1 MVAATVLLSLAT
13 AATWALTTQFQRKGL
28 ASVDGR
34 TGALVVVAS
43 FATFFWLIAPFV
55 IEWEWFATRA
65 ALIFFLSGLLAPGI
79 AQQFQMLSVERLGPT
94 FTAAVG
100 AFAPAFA
107 IVPAIFFLDESLNL
121 QGFLGIS
128 LMIAGIVFSVRAKAK
143 GTGTFALALIW
154 LAIAAAGFRGIAQPV
169 VKLGL
174 TELPEP
180 FFATLVMVTAA
191 LVFIGGSHLL
201 RPRETVRFE
210 VGANLLWL
218 VCAGVILSVGFL
230 LLSVAYTIGDVVVAA
245 PFIATMPMWVVLFDH
260 FIFKHDKIGKEHVV
274 ATIIVTVGAIVL
286 ITR

>member
-1 MVAATVLLSLAT
+1 MVALTVLLSLAT

-28 ASVDGR
+28 VSVDGR
-34 TGALVVVAS
+34 TGALVVVSS
-43 FATFFWLIAPFV
+43 FASLFWLIAPFV
-55 IEWEWFATRA
+55 VEWEWFATKA

-107 IVPAIFFLDESLNL
+107 IAPAIFFLDETLNL

-143 GTGTFALALIW
+143 GTGSFALTLIW

-169 VKLGL
+169 AKLGL

-191 LVFIGGSHLL
+191 LIFIGGSHFF
-201 RPRETVRFE
+201 RPRDDIRFE
-210 VGANLLWL
+210 VGPNLLWL
-218 VCAGVILSVGFL
+218 VLAGCTLSLGFM

-245 PFIATMPMWVVLFDH
+245 PFIATMPIWVVLFDH
-260 FIFKHDKIGKEHVV
+260 FIFKHDKITKGHVA
-274 ATIIVTVGAIVL
+274 ATAVVTIGAIVL

>member
-1 MVAATVLLSLAT
+1 MVALTVFLSLAT

-43 FATFFWLIAPFV
+43 FATLFWLIAPFV
-55 IEWEWFATRA
+55 IEWEWFTTRA

-107 IVPAIFFLDESLNL
+107 IVPAILFLGENLNL
-121 QGFLGIS
+121 RGFLGIS
-128 LMIAGIVFSVRAKAK
+128 LMIAGIIFSVRAKAK
-143 GTGTFALALIW
+143 GTGSFPLLLIW
-154 LAIAAAGFRGIAQPV
+154 LAIAAAGIRGIAQPV
-169 VKLGL
+169 AKLGL

-191 LVFIGGSHLL
+191 LIFIGGSHLL
-201 RPRETVRFE
+201 RPRDSVRFE
-210 VGANLLWL
+210 VSLNLLWL
-218 VCAGVILSVGFL
+218 VLAGCTLSLGFML
-230 LLSVAYTIGDVVVAA
+230 LAMAYSIGDVVVAA
-245 PFIATMPMWVVLFDH
+245 PFIATMPIWVVLFDH
-260 FIFKHDKIGKEHVV
+260 FIFKHDKVMKEHVV
-274 ATIIVTVGAIVL
+274 ATVIVTIGAIVL

>member
-1 MVAATVLLSLAT
+1 MVSLTVFLSLAT

-43 FATFFWLIAPFV
+43 FACLFWLIAPFV
-55 IEWEWFATRA
+55 IEWHWFTTRP

-94 FTAAVG
+94 FTSAVG

-107 IVPAIFFLDESLNL
+107 VVPAIMFLDESLNL
-121 QGFLGIS
+121 QGFIGIS
-128 LMIAGIVFSVRAKAK
+128 LMIAGIIFAVRAKAQM
-143 GTGTFALALIW
+143 TGSFPLLLIW
-154 LAIAAAGFRGIAQPV
+154 LAIGAAGFRGIAQPV
-169 VKLGL
+169 AKLGL

-191 LVFIGGSHLL
+191 LIFIGGTHLL
-201 RPRETVRFE
+201 RPRETVRLE
-210 VGANLLWL
+210 VSFDLLWL
-218 VCAGVILSVGFL
+218 VIAGATLSLGFL
-230 LLSVAYTIGDVVVAA
+230 LLSVAYSLGDVVVVA
-245 PFIATMPMWVVLFDH
+245 PFIATMPIWVVLFDH
-260 FIFKHDKIGKEHVV
+260 FIFKHDRIGVEHVV
-274 ATIIVTVGAIVL
+274 ATIVVTVGAIVL